1 MADIT
6 FITGGCRSGK
16 STYARKLGERLSGP
30 RAFLAT
36 CPPDLDEEMAQ
47 RVIRH
52 RLERREGEWE
62 TVEEALHPDAILA
75 KPGSYRVFLLD
86 CLSLWVN
93 NLLYE
98 ASQKNT
104 VLNENDIARRCRDVL
119 EACAK
124 HDYSLIVVSNEVGM
138 GIVPANDLS
147 RQYRDLLGRANQI
160 MAQAAGKAVLMV
172 SGIPMHLKG

>member
-1 MADIT
+1 MAEIT

-16 STYARKLGERLSGP
+16 STYARRLGESLPGP

-36 CPPDLDEEMAQ
+36 CPPDLDGEMSQ
-47 RVIRH
+47 RVVKH

-62 TVEEALHPDAILA
+62 TVEEAIRLDAVLA

-98 ASQKNT
+98 ASLKKAD
-104 VLNENDIARRCRDVL
+104 VSEGDMERRCGELL

-138 GIVPANDLS
+138 GIVPANALS
-147 RQYRDLLGRANQI
+147 RHYRDLLGRANQI
-160 MAQAAGKAVLMV
+160 MAQAAGKAVFMV
-172 SGIPMHLKG
+172 SGIPMRLKG